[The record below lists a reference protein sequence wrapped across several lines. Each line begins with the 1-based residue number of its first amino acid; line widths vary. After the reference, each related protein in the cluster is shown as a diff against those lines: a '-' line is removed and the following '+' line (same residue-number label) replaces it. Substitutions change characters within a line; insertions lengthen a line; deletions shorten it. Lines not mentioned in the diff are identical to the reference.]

1 MVDCSDPDAQIRKLQ
16 NYLDSMQVGTWEWN
30 VQTGELVIN
39 ERWAEIAGF
48 SLADLS
54 PVNIDVWTW
63 LAHPDDLLRS
73 NQALQDHFN
82 GKSEYYELDVR
93 IRHKNGNWIWVRDR
107 GKVVEWTSEG
117 QPLWMFGTHE
127 DVSYRIDATRGV
139 RESKLHE
146 EQLLYAAN
154 HDALTGLLNRTALQ
168 RMSKQLIQ
176 GLPEQTT
183 LSALLID
190 VDNFRGVND
199 TLGHQGGDQVL
210 SELAQ
215 VIQTCSG
222 SYNQVF
228 RYSGDEFLV
237 LTRLSDED
245 QVAKLARSIQAA
257 VARQFKY
264 KHQLV
269 QITVSIGICLDEPGY
284 SLDQVIIQADMAL
297 FVAKSTRN
305 TVTFYRQSMAAART
319 RAEILSADLSTAL
332 DKGEFE
338 LYFQPI
344 FDIQRNRFRHAEA
357 LLRWN
362 HPILGQIAPGEFIP
376 LAERTRLII
385 PMTDWVI
392 REACKKLAVWKKA
405 GFPDLAISV
414 NLSAVAL
421 EYRRYELVKL
431 ILESIEQN
439 QICPTCLNLEI
450 TESALVSDIHE
461 VAELFGELKSHGVK
475 VSLDD
480 FGTGY
485 ATFGSLN
492 DLPVDVVKLDRS
504 LIRNLEH
511 KDRERMV
518 IDALFTVIHG
528 LDLEVV
534 VEGVE
539 TKAQYDWLC
548 HHGCDFVQGFY
559 FSKPLPEQ
567 AFLDFLSSAHPKE
580 AAGESLEI
588 GSAQGLSVSTQIAQ
602 TRLQPRPRSTS

>member
-1 MVDCSDPDAQIRKLQ
+1 MQSPANALPWGGIMSDCSDPDAQIRKLQ

-48 SLADLS
+48 SLADLT

-63 LAHPDDLLRS
+63 LVHPEDLVRS
-73 NQALQDHFN
+73 NQALLDHFE
-82 GKSEYYELDVR
+82 GKFEYYEIDVR

-107 GKVVEWTSEG
+107 GKVMDWTPEG
-117 QPLWMFGTHE
+117 QPLWMYGTHE

-146 EQLLYAAN
+146 DQLLYAAN
-154 HDALTGLLNRTALQ
+154 HDALTGLLNRTALK
-168 RMSKQLIQ
+168 RMSKQSIQ
-176 GLPEQTT
+176 GLPVQTT

-269 QITVSIGICLDEPGY
+269 QITVSIGICLDKPGY
-284 SLDQVIIQADMAL
+284 SLDQVIINADMAL

-305 TVTFYRQSMAAART
+305 TVAFYRQSMSAART

-362 HPILGQIAPGEFIP
+362 HPKFGLLAPGEFIP
-376 LAERTRLII
+376 LAERNRLII

-392 REACKKLAVWKKA
+392 RETCKKLAEWKKV

-414 NLSAVAL
+414 N
-421 EYRRYELVKL
+421 
-431 ILESIEQN
+431 
-439 QICPTCLNLEI
+439 
-450 TESALVSDIHE
+450 
-461 VAELFGELKSHGVK
+461 
-475 VSLDD
+475 
-480 FGTGY
+480 
-485 ATFGSLN
+485 
-492 DLPVDVVKLDRS
+492 
-504 LIRNLEH
+504 
-511 KDRERMV
+511 
-518 IDALFTVIHG
+518 
-528 LDLEVV
+528 
-534 VEGVE
+534 
-539 TKAQYDWLC
+539 
-548 HHGCDFVQGFY
+548 
-559 FSKPLPEQ
+559 
-567 AFLDFLSSAHPKE
+567 
-580 AAGESLEI
+580 
-588 GSAQGLSVSTQIAQ
+588 
-602 TRLQPRPRSTS
+602 